1 MNFLFSAA
9 QSIFNSVAQ
18 VAQAIV
24 LALLAPVAPVAPVND
39 NQNPATIVFIN
50 GLNNTFDAS
59 VSMQISLKK
68 SLQEKGKNYDVDLA
82 FNKTDG
88 VFLDFLQAFSQKIL
102 IEDLSEFWKLIDNV
116 DNLQNSSLITD
127 KIYQKYINNFKES
140 EGYFPEIETHIE
152 EYNKYLAKNS
162 NVVLVPHS
170 QGNFYANASLNLLL
184 AHSTI
189 ARKHLFSV
197 GIATPS
203 NKLLPNS
210 SYFTSSNDSLI
221 ASIRLSG
228 EISPLLSVLPSNI
241 TIPYSHDD
249 KIGHGF
255 IESYLRQGEPT
266 KDIILDKIIAY
277 ADKK

>member
-9 QSIFNSVAQ
+9 QSIFNSIAQ
-18 VAQAIV
+18 VAQAVV
-24 LALLAPVAPVAPVND
+24 LALLPPVAPVND
-39 NQNPATIVFIN
+39 NQNPATIVFVN
-50 GLNNTFDAS
+50 GLNNTLDDS
-59 VSMQISLKK
+59 LSMSLALKK
-68 SLQEKGKNYDVDLA
+68 DLEAKGKKYVVDLA
-82 FNKTDG
+82 FNKTEG
-88 VFLDFLQAFSQKIL
+88 VFLDFLQAFSQKMVI
-102 IEDLSEFWKLIDNV
+102 DNLSDFWKLIDNV
-116 DNLQNSSLITD
+116 DNLQNASLVTD
-127 KIYQKYINNFKES
+127 EIYQKYINDFKKDEMK
-140 EGYFPEIETHIE
+140 FPEIEDHIK

-170 QGNFYANASLNLLL
+170 QGNFYANASLNLLF

-221 ASIRLSG
+221 VSIGVGDFISSSLS
-228 EISPLLSVLPSNI
+228 ILPPNI
-241 TIPYSHDD
+241 TIPYSDND

-255 IESYLRQGEPT
+255 LTSYLREGQPS

>member
-9 QSIFNSVAQ
+9 HSIFNSIAQ
-18 VAQAIV
+18 VAQAVV
-24 LALLAPVAPVAPVND
+24 LALLPPVAQVND
-39 NQNPATIVFIN
+39 SQNPATIVFVN
-50 GLNNTFDAS
+50 GLNNTLDDS
-59 VSMQISLKK
+59 LSMSLALKK
-68 SLQEKGKNYDVDLA
+68 DLEAKGKKYVVDLA
-82 FNKTDG
+82 FNKTEG
-88 VFLDFLQAFSQKIL
+88 VFLDFLQAFSQKMVI
-102 IEDLSEFWKLIDNV
+102 DNLSDFWKLIDNV
-116 DNLQNSSLITD
+116 DNLQNASLVTD
-127 KIYQKYINNFKES
+127 EIYQKYINDFKKDEMK
-140 EGYFPEIETHIE
+140 FPEIEDHIK

-170 QGNFYANASLNLLL
+170 QGNFYANASLNLLF

-221 ASIRLSG
+221 VSIGVGDFISSSLS
-228 EISPLLSVLPSNI
+228 ILPPNI
-241 TIPYSHDD
+241 TIPYSDND

-255 IESYLRQGEPT
+255 LTSYLREGQPS